1 MPMSSRWITFNYIK
15 STEIPSCNE
24 IRTLIYILNSTYAR
38 SQFSRWTRNFR
49 HSLVKK
55 GLRYAIE
62 YIMADKAS
70 KPVLNDLIEDYWRI
84 KNGVG
89 REHDRETKWL
99 LADFNWPW

>member
-24 IRTLIYILNSTYAR
+24 IRTLIYIL
-38 SQFSRWTRNFR
+38 NFR